1 MTFPV
6 QIGRKFHGNGE
17 VKEQW
22 GFKREYLMLE
32 NTIFNKSVQ
41 GKNLSVT
48 VFAKSY
54 IGLACSEKLGI
65 QFQQYPMRCLW
76 VIIQEKSRIISNP

>member
-1 MTFPV
+1 
-6 QIGRKFHGNGE
+6 
-17 VKEQW
+17 
-22 GFKREYLMLE
+22 MLE

-41 GKNLSVT
+41 GKNLSVI

-65 QFQQYPMRCLW
+65 QFQQYPMRLT
-76 VIIQEKSRIISNP
+76 NPLSAFG